1 MKYIFVVGLLLGTYH
16 LFYSICFSTGIA
28 KNAKIIVRYLR
39 MNDDNIIADVESGFQ
54 IKWKNNQKVSNNQMI

>member
-1 MKYIFVVGLLLGTYH
+1 MKYLFVFGFLLGTYH

-39 MNDDNIIADVESGFQ
+39 MNDDNIIAYVESGFQ
-54 IKWKNNQKVSNNQMI
+54 IQMEKQPKGFK